1 MFPDDERLFNMS
13 MLVKD
18 DVFCDRQRQ
27 AYLEKR
33 NTECSQQQSNVRPSE
48 QFNGCFTTERYETP
62 GGVGRLTR
70 SKVTNFPYTARI
82 EMSKVILFRN
92 DKSRWSMLSP
102 VFQYKIMCPVNV
114 TSIFVGK
121 ERQFQLFTD
130 CDDITMKK
138 LTKG

>member
-1 MFPDDERLFNMS
+1 MFPDDEHLFNMS

-18 DVFCDRQRQ
+18 DVSSERQKQ

-33 NTECSQQQSNVRPSE
+33 NSECSQQQSNVRPSE
-48 QFNGCFTTERYETP
+48 QFNVCFTTE
-62 GGVGRLTR
+62 GRLTR
-70 SKVTNFPYTARI
+70 SKVTNFPHTARI